1 VWTLP
6 GVYLLIIGVCYFFT
20 FFDIADIGYAMPAIS
35 KQFQLSSGESTF
47 VALAAGLI
55 AYAAGSMLIGSLSDR
70 FGAVPPAADHHR
82 YHRRRLIP

>member
-35 KQFQLSSGESTF
+35 KQFQCPAAKARSS
-47 VALAAGLI
+47 
-55 AYAAGSMLIGSLSDR
+55 R
-70 FGAVPPAADHHR
+70 WPPA
-82 YHRRRLIP
+82 